1 MFSSR
6 QKSRPGQDTSH
17 AILVTA
23 KVDDL
28 DGTEKRISGAM
39 MGMVVLVATMMR
51 LDDTSSH
58 IRAGAKAGHLM
69 GVTIADRQEMSL
81 GVKWTITQSHY
92 SSTSL
97 KRSVSQWAYITVVS
111 PGL

>member
-17 AILVTA
+17 AIVVTA

-81 GVKWTITQSHY
+81 GVKWTITQTHY
-92 SSTSL
+92 SSTSS
-97 KRSVSQWAYITVVS
+97 SVSQWAYIQK
-111 PGL
+111 GGCRQF